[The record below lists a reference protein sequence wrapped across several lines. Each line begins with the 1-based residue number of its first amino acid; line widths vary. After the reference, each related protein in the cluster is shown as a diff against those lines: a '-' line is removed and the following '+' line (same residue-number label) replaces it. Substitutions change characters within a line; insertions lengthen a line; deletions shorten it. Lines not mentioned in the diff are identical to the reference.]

1 MGGPGSGIPLSSNDR
16 WGGVSKRYMRIRGV
30 KIKVSPIRL
39 NRHHKFSEIKA
50 PIMDGI
56 YGSVTVKGLPCPL
69 GPNWGQNKKI
79 QIQTGD
85 LYLVCRRANE
95 SVVVEKA
102 WQHVLE
108 TGNIRVTRHG
118 WVTFAV

>member
-1 MGGPGSGIPLSSNDR
+1 MECPGAPKPPSPSGAYNDR

-39 NRHHKFSEIKA
+39 IRHHIFSEIKA

-69 GPNWGQNKKI
+69 GPNWDMI
-79 QIQTGD
+79 
-85 LYLVCRRANE
+85 
-95 SVVVEKA
+95 
-102 WQHVLE
+102 
-108 TGNIRVTRHG
+108 
-118 WVTFAV
+118 